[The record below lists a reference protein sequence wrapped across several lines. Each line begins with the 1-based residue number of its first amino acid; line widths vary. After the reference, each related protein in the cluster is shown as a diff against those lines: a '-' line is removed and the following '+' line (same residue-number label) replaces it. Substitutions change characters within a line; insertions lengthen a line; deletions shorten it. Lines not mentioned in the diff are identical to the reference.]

1 MARKKRLHKDHQ
13 THHKAS
19 YTSYPLQR
27 FSSIGL
33 LWDVARLE
41 TDIGMVKQLSA
52 PAGSAIIFT
61 EALTHGTLPWKGV
74 QQRRSI
80 LYKYSPGPM
89 ASCERAVDEDLG
101 ARLQE
106 FTPQQQ
112 SLLKPPYGPRRFSVS
127 L

>member
-1 MARKKRLHKDHQ
+1 MVSPVSLAVIRLTIQH
-13 THHKAS
+13 
-19 YTSYPLQR
+19 
-27 FSSIGL
+27 
-33 LWDVARLE
+33 RLMWLDSRA
-41 TDIGMVKQLSA
+41 DIGMVKQLSA

-101 ARLQE
+101 ARLQK

-112 SLLKPPYGPRRFSVS
+112 SLLKPPYSPRRFSVS